1 MKIILCQDFEGLG
14 KTSEV
19 VTVKDGYARNYLI
32 PQGIAIVATPRNMR
46 VLEQD
51 LKNRERQVGKD
62 RKVAEELAAEL
73 AKISLTAAVAVG
85 EEEKIFGSV
94 TSQDV
99 AALLK
104 EKGYDIDKKKILLN
118 EPIKALGIY
127 TVDVKLHTEV
137 LANVRV
143 WVVKE

>member
-1 MKIILCQDFEGLG
+1 MKIILRQDYESLG
-14 KTSEV
+14 KTGEV
-19 VTVKDGYARNYLI
+19 VTVKDGYGRNFLI
-32 PQGIAIVATPRNMR
+32 PQGIAILATQKNTR
-46 VLEQD
+46 VLEEE
-51 LKNRERQVGKD
+51 LKSRERQVGKD
-62 RKVAEELAAEL
+62 RKVAEVLAEEL

-99 AALLK
+99 AELLK
-104 EKGYDIDKKKILLN
+104 EKGYDIDKKKILLSD
-118 EPIKALGIY
+118 PIKALGIY
-127 TVDVKLHTEV
+127 TVDIKLHTEV